1 MASAASPIGPG
12 LSRKRS
18 YDPKS
23 TARSPPS
30 PRSSITSVAPYD
42 TDEAAL
48 KERESIDY
56 SKQITLS
63 AAHSGGNQ
71 EYRFQAPFH
80 NEEAAIKELDNV
92 DYDILK
98 PISLDDAR
106 QGTAGRPVRVYAD
119 GIYDMFHFG
128 HARQLMQAKN
138 VFPNVYLIVGV
149 CSDELT
155 HRMKGNTVMNE
166 TERYEAIRHCRYV
179 DEVVTEAPWTLD
191 DAFLEKH
198 KIDFVAHDDLPYG
211 AAGAEDIYA
220 WLKEKGRFVA
230 TERTEGVSTSD
241 LIARIVKDYDVYARR
256 NLARGYTA
264 KDLNVSFLNENRY
277 KIQNRVEK
285 VKAKGKQL
293 VDQVTDQSVELIH
306 KWENNSREFIGTFLQ
321 LFGPD
326 GFSQLVDG
334 TKQRF
339 IRAISPTPSDA
350 EDSDEDEDEGA
361 DGAQPAAS
369 TADDRGALPKQ
380 RKKDEGDDVYVK
392 DFSDG
397 ED

>member
-1 MASAASPIGPG
+1 MASADYVGSG

-18 YDPKS
+18 YDATTP
-23 TARSPPS
+23 RSPPS
-30 PRSSITSVAPYD
+30 PSITTVAPFCN
-42 TDEAAL
+42 DEAAC
-48 KERESIDY
+48 KERESVDY
-56 SKQITLS
+56 SKQITIS
-63 AAHSGGNQ
+63 AA
-71 EYRFQAPFH
+71 RA
-80 NEEAAIKELDNV
+80 
-92 DYDILK
+92 
-98 PISLDDAR
+98 
-106 QGTAGRPVRVYAD
+106 GTAGRPVRVYAD

-138 VFPNVYLIVGV
+138 VFPSVYLIVGV

-179 DEVVTEAPWTLD
+179 DEVVHDAPWTLD
-191 DAFLEKH
+191 DAFLAKH

-211 AAGAEDIYA
+211 AAGEEDIYA

-264 KDLNVSFLNENRY
+264 KDLNVSFINENRY

-293 VDQVTDQSVELIH
+293 VDQVADQSAELIH

-326 GFSQLVDG
+326 SFSQFLDG
-334 TKQRF
+334 TKQR
-339 IRAISPTPSDA
+339 IVRAISPAPSDDESE
-350 EDSDEDEDEGA
+350 EDESDE
-361 DGAQPAAS
+361 GAQPAS
-369 TADDRGALPKQ
+369 SSADDRGAKAKQPKLAS
-380 RKKDEGDDVYVK
+380 GDDVYVK
-392 DFSDG
+392 DFSDA
-397 ED
+397 DD

>member
-1 MASAASPIGPG
+1 MATLSPTLGM
-12 LSRKRS
+12 SRKRS
-18 YDPKS
+18 HDANAN
-23 TARSPPS
+23 TRSPPK
-30 PRSSITSVAPYD
+30 PSITQFAPFHK
-42 TDEAAL
+42 DEAAL
-48 KERESIDY
+48 KEQESVDY
-56 SKQITLS
+56 SHQITLS
-63 AAHSGGNQ
+63 
-71 EYRFQAPFH
+71 
-80 NEEAAIKELDNV
+80 EARA
-92 DYDILK
+92 
-98 PISLDDAR
+98 
-106 QGTAGRPVRVYAD
+106 GTAGRPVRVYAD

-191 DAFLEKH
+191 DAFLEEH

-211 AAGAEDIYA
+211 AAGSEDIYA

-256 NLARGYTA
+256 NLSRGYTA
-264 KDLNVSFLNENRY
+264 KDLNVSFINENRY
-277 KIQNRVEK
+277 RIQNRVEK

-293 VDQVTDQSVELIH
+293 VDQVADQSAELIH
-306 KWENNSREFIGTFLQ
+306 KWESNSREFIGTFLQ

-326 GFSQLVDG
+326 GFSQFIDG
-334 TKQRF
+334 TKQR
-339 IRAISPTPSDA
+339 IVRAISPANSDDEL
-350 EDSDEDEDEGA
+350 EDDDDEDGSGEEGA
-361 DGAQPAAS
+361 KPEGAHGEERSAS
-369 TADDRGALPKQ
+369 AKQ
-380 RKKDEGDDVYVK
+380 RKLAPGEDVYSKDYSDGDD
-392 DFSDG
+392 
-397 ED
+397 

>member
-1 MASAASPIGPG
+1 MAAASSVGTG

-18 YDPKS
+18 YEPS
-23 TARSPPS
+23 RTTGSPPS
-30 PRSSITSVAPYD
+30 PSISTVAPYH
-42 TDEAAL
+42 TDEAACR
-48 KERESIDY
+48 ERETVDY
-56 SKQITLS
+56 SKQITTPV
-63 AAHSGGNQ
+63 A
-71 EYRFQAPFH
+71 QA
-80 NEEAAIKELDNV
+80 
-92 DYDILK
+92 
-98 PISLDDAR
+98 
-106 QGTAGRPVRVYAD
+106 GTAGRPVRVYAD

-138 VFPNVYLIVGV
+138 VFPKVYLIVGV

-179 DEVVTEAPWTLD
+179 DEVVTDAPWTLD

-211 AAGAEDIYA
+211 AGGEEDIYA
-220 WLKEKGRFVA
+220 WLKQKGRFVA
-230 TERTEGVSTSD
+230 TQRTEGVSTSD

-293 VDQVTDQSVELIH
+293 VDQVADHSAELIH

-326 GFSQLVDG
+326 GFSQLLDG
-334 TKQRF
+334 TKQR
-339 IRAISPTPSDA
+339 IVRAISPAPSDDES
-350 EDSDEDEDEGA
+350 EDDEDGGA
-361 DGAQPAAS
+361 AKPESSSRGDGAEG
-369 TADDRGALPKQ
+369 RGAEPKQ
-380 RKKDEGDDVYVK
+380 RKVAAGDDVYVK

-397 ED
+397 DDD

>member
-1 MASAASPIGPG
+1 MASAASVGTG

-18 YDPKS
+18 YDATTP
-23 TARSPPS
+23 RSPPS
-30 PRSSITSVAPYD
+30 PSITTVAPFCN
-42 TDEAAL
+42 DEAAC
-48 KERESIDY
+48 KERESVDY
-56 SKQITLS
+56 SKQITIS
-63 AAHSGGNQ
+63 AARAGESQ
-71 EYRFQAPFH
+71 ERRLQAPLH
-80 NEEAAIKELDNV
+80 DEKAATDELERV
-92 DYDILK
+92 DYDIQR
-98 PISLDDAR
+98 PISLDDAQR
-106 QGTAGRPVRVYAD
+106 GTAGRPVRVYAD

-138 VFPNVYLIVGV
+138 VFPSVYLIVGV

-179 DEVVTEAPWTLD
+179 DEVVTDAPWTLD

-211 AAGAEDIYA
+211 AAGEEDIYA
-220 WLKEKGRFVA
+220 WLKERGRFVA

-264 KDLNVSFLNENRY
+264 KDLNVSFINENRY

-293 VDQVTDQSVELIH
+293 VDQVADQSAELIH

-326 GFSQLVDG
+326 SFSQFLDG
-334 TKQRF
+334 TKQR
-339 IRAISPTPSDA
+339 IVRAISPAPSDD
-350 EDSDEDEDEGA
+350 ESEEGESDE
-361 DGAQPAAS
+361 GAQPASSSAE
-369 TADDRGALPKQ
+369 DRGARPKQ
-380 RKKDEGDDVYVK
+380 PKLASGDDVYVK

-397 ED
+397 DD

>member
-1 MASAASPIGPG
+1 MATLSPTLGM
-12 LSRKRS
+12 SRKRS
-18 YDPKS
+18 HDANAN
-23 TARSPPS
+23 TRSPPK
-30 PRSSITSVAPYD
+30 PSITQFAPFHK
-42 TDEAAL
+42 DEAAL
-48 KERESIDY
+48 KEKESVDY
-56 SKQITLS
+56 AHQITLS
-63 AAHSGGNQ
+63 
-71 EYRFQAPFH
+71 
-80 NEEAAIKELDNV
+80 EASA
-92 DYDILK
+92 
-98 PISLDDAR
+98 
-106 QGTAGRPVRVYAD
+106 GTAGRPVRVYAD

-191 DAFLEKH
+191 DAFLEEH

-211 AAGAEDIYA
+211 AAGSEDIYA

-256 NLARGYTA
+256 NLSRGYTA
-264 KDLNVSFLNENRY
+264 KDLNVSFINENRY
-277 KIQNRVEK
+277 RIQNRVEK

-293 VDQVTDQSVELIH
+293 VDQVADQSAELIH
-306 KWENNSREFIGTFLQ
+306 KWESNSREFIGTFLQ

-326 GFSQLVDG
+326 GFSQFIDG
-334 TKQRF
+334 TKQR
-339 IRAISPTPSDA
+339 IVRAISPANSDDEL
-350 EDSDEDEDEGA
+350 EDDDEDGSGEEGA
-361 DGAQPAAS
+361 KPE
-369 TADDRGALPKQ
+369 GALGEERSASAKQ
-380 RKKDEGDDVYVK
+380 RKLASGEDVYSKDYSDGDD
-392 DFSDG
+392 
-397 ED
+397 

>member
-1 MASAASPIGPG
+1 MAAASSVGTG

-18 YDPKS
+18 YGPSK
-23 TARSPPS
+23 TTGSPPS
-30 PRSSITSVAPYD
+30 PSITTVAPFH
-42 TDEAAL
+42 TDEAACR
-48 KERESIDY
+48 ERETIDY
-56 SKQITLS
+56 SKQITTPV
-63 AAHSGGNQ
+63 A
-71 EYRFQAPFH
+71 QA
-80 NEEAAIKELDNV
+80 
-92 DYDILK
+92 
-98 PISLDDAR
+98 
-106 QGTAGRPVRVYAD
+106 GTAGRPVRVYAD

-138 VFPNVYLIVGV
+138 VFPKVYLIVGV

-179 DEVVTEAPWTLD
+179 DEVVTDAPWTLD

-211 AAGAEDIYA
+211 AGGEEDIYA
-220 WLKEKGRFVA
+220 WLKQKGRFVA
-230 TERTEGVSTSD
+230 TQRTEGVSTSD

-293 VDQVTDQSVELIH
+293 VDQVADHSAELIH

-326 GFSQLVDG
+326 GFSQLLDG
-334 TKQRF
+334 TKQR
-339 IRAISPTPSDA
+339 IVRAISPAPSDD
-350 EDSDEDEDEGA
+350 ESEDEDGDAAKPASSSSGGGAEGRSA
-361 DGAQPAAS
+361 E
-369 TADDRGALPKQ
+369 PKQ
-380 RKKDEGDDVYVK
+380 RKVAAGDDVYVK

-397 ED
+397 DDD

>member
-1 MASAASPIGPG
+1 MQSFLDRGIAVYTEVDFSRMASATSSVGSG

-18 YDPKS
+18 YDAS

-30 PRSSITSVAPYD
+30 PSITSVAPFHN
-42 TDEAAL
+42 DEAACN
-48 KERESIDY
+48 ERESVDY
-56 SKQITLS
+56 SNQISIS
-63 AAHSGGNQ
+63 AAH
-71 EYRFQAPFH
+71 A
-80 NEEAAIKELDNV
+80 
-92 DYDILK
+92 
-98 PISLDDAR
+98 
-106 QGTAGRPVRVYAD
+106 GTAGRPVRVYAD

-138 VFPNVYLIVGV
+138 VFPSVYLIVGV

-179 DEVVTEAPWTLD
+179 DEVVTDAPWTSD
-191 DAFLEKH
+191 DAFLEQH

-211 AAGAEDIYA
+211 AAGEEDIYA

-230 TERTEGVSTSD
+230 TQRTEGVSTSD

-293 VDQVTDQSVELIH
+293 VDQVADQSAELIH

-326 GFSQLVDG
+326 SFSQFLDG
-334 TKQRF
+334 TKQR
-339 IRAISPTPSDA
+339 IVRAISPAPSD
-350 EDSDEDEDEGA
+350 DESEEGSGEFDEA
-361 DGAQPAAS
+361 APPAS
-369 TADDRGALPKQ
+369 TSGEDRGTKPKQ
-380 RKKDEGDDVYVK
+380 PKLGSGDDVYVK

-397 ED
+397 DDD

>member
-1 MASAASPIGPG
+1 MASASTAQAM
-12 LSRKRS
+12 SRKRS
-18 YDPKS
+18 HGS
-23 TARSPPS
+23 NARSPPS
-30 PRSSITSVAPYD
+30 PGIKIIAPIH
-42 TDEAAL
+42 TDEQATR
-48 KERESIDY
+48 EREAVDY
-56 SKQITLS
+56 SRQIQL
-63 AAHSGGNQ
+63 A
-71 EYRFQAPFH
+71 
-80 NEEAAIKELDNV
+80 
-92 DYDILK
+92 
-98 PISLDDAR
+98 DAR
-106 QGTAGRPVRVYAD
+106 SGTAGRPVRVYAD

-138 VFPNVYLIVGV
+138 VFPNVYLLVGV

-155 HRMKGNTVMNE
+155 HKMKGNTVMNE

-179 DEVVTEAPWTLD
+179 DEVVTDAPWSLD

-211 AAGAEDIYA
+211 AAGSEDIYA

-256 NLARGYTA
+256 NLSRGYTA

-277 KIQNRVEK
+277 KLQNRVDK

-293 VDQVTDQSVELIH
+293 VDQVADQSVELIH
-306 KWENNSREFIGTFLQ
+306 KWESNSREFIGTFLQ

-326 GFSQLVDG
+326 GFSQFLDG
-334 TKQRF
+334 TKQR
-339 IRAISPTPSDA
+339 IVRAISPAPSDD
-350 EDSDEDEDEGA
+350 DSEDENENGA
-361 DGAQPAAS
+361 AA
-369 TADDRGALPKQ
+369 AKPEERDALPKQ
-380 RKKDEGDDVYVK
+380 RKLTQADDVYVK

-397 ED
+397 DD